1 MKSIKKAFVLFLILV
16 ITLPGETAHAFS
28 FVPEFISHYKHHNE
42 EHHPLSF
49 IDFVGEHF
57 GAGHHESPKHQ
68 HHKQDE
74 CPTNH
79 NHALV
84 SLTFVVEKKTAF
96 VAITEDSA
104 FFAERTPVPPYQ
116 TFFSEFYSAIWQPPK
131 LS

>member
-1 MKSIKKAFVLFLILV
+1 MKSIKKTFVLFLILV

-28 FVPEFISHYKHHNE
+28 FVPEFVSHYNHHNE
-42 EHHPLSF
+42 EHHRLSF

-57 GAGHHESPKHQ
+57 GVGDHDDST

-84 SLTFVVEKKTAF
+84 SLTFVVEKKATFEA
-96 VAITEDSA
+96 VIENDT
-104 FFAERTPVPPYQ
+104 FFAEKTPLPPYQ
-116 TFFSEFYSAIWQPPK
+116 FSFSEFHSSIWQPPK
-131 LS
+131 IG